1 MRNRVKKAV
10 LGVLCVLCAVFIFS
24 VPAVKAEEKSTTIS
38 PTVVKDIKNDATKLI
53 VEYPAT
59 GDLNYKYV
67 FKFKLKTACDVRITG
82 LSRYAFW
89 NWNGDT
95 YYRLSDSLD
104 EFSAAYNETW
114 NTKVNADHS
123 WSEKAGNYCDKF
135 FSLKKGTYYLT
146 VETKLSETALTEE
159 WSGHKVSDFPN
170 GFWLSVNSTDYVK
183 DTTIKSAK
191 NIAGKKVAI
200 SYKKSVEAEGYQI
213 QYAIKKNFSGKK
225 TVTTK
230 KTSATLKSLKK
241 GKTYYVRVRAYRTLD
256 GKTVYGNWSNVKTV
270 KIKK

>member
-1 MRNRVKKAV
+1 MKNIMKKAV
-10 LGVLCVLCAVFIFS
+10 LSVLCVLCAVFIFS
-24 VPAVKAEEKSTTIS
+24 VPAVKAEEKSATIS
-38 PTVVKDIKNDATKLI
+38 PTVVKDIEKDATKLL

-89 NWNGDT
+89 NWGGDT
-95 YYRLSDSLD
+95 KYTLTDSLD
-104 EFSAAYNETW
+104 EFSSTYSQTW
-114 NTKVNADHS
+114 ETKVYADHS
-123 WSEKAGNYCDKF
+123 WSDKAGNYCDEF
-135 FSLKKGTYYLT
+135 FALNKGTYYLT
-146 VETKLSETALTEE
+146 VETKLSENAVTDEYD
-159 WSGHKVSDFPN
+159 GYKVSDFPN

-183 DTTIKSAK
+183 DTTLKSVKNTAAK
-191 NIAGKKVAI
+191 KAKVT
-200 SYKKSVEAEGYQI
+200 YKKSAGAEGYQI
-213 QYAIKKNFSGKK
+213 QYSLKKNFSGKK
-225 TVTTK
+225 TVTSK
-230 KTSATLKSLKK
+230 KTSVTLKSLKK